1 MVNIDDRITGN
12 DTVTPGAAEVPVFR
26 LETAFA
32 VGDPYATYDWF
43 RANDPIHTGE
53 PREWGPPPVYLFR
66 HEDVIKWL
74 RDTRLGK
81 EWQKLSPPNAVPSK
95 PEQDSFQA
103 VARQFMLF
111 RDPPVHTHLRGL
123 ANLAFTPRQVEQ
135 LRPHIQ
141 QMATNLIGELRER
154 ETEGSIDL
162 IAGFAYPLP
171 TLVIAHI
178 LGIPTTDFR
187 RFRQWAGDIAA
198 AIDFPL
204 EGLEEFVARV
214 DQTTRELS
222 DYLRWIF
229 AQRKENPQDDLI
241 SRLIHADSDGGQ
253 LDEEQVIGTCILL
266 LVAGHETTVNLIGNG
281 TRALLRHPEQWQML
295 VENPDLARSATEEL
309 LRFDSPV
316 QVTTRIAYEEIELGG
331 GVAIPP
337 GTELHY
343 MLGSANRDAAV
354 FADPANLD
362 ITRDVGRIMSF
373 GMGIHF
379 CLGSQLARLEGEI
392 AFSTLARELPRLS
405 LATEHQIWR
414 PGAVLHGLRDLPVRT
429 HS

>member
-1 MVNIDDRITGN
+1 MADIDGRITGK
-12 DTVTPGAAEVPVFR
+12 DAANPVATEVPVFR

-43 RANDPIHTGE
+43 RANNPIHTGE

-66 HEDVIKWL
+66 HDDVIKWL
-74 RDTRLGK
+74 RDARLGK
-81 EWQKLSPPNAVPSK
+81 EWQKLSPPDAAPSVP
-95 PEQDSFQA
+95 ERDSFQA

-111 RDPPVHTHLRGL
+111 RDPLMHTHLRGL
-123 ANLAFTPRQVEQ
+123 ANLAFAPRQVEQ

-141 QMATNLIGELRER
+141 QVATSLIGELRER
-154 ETEGSIDL
+154 ETEDSIDL
-162 IAGFAYPLP
+162 IANFAYPLP

-178 LGIPTTDFR
+178 LGIPTADFR

-204 EGLEEFVARV
+204 EGLQEFVARV

-229 AQRKENPQDDLI
+229 AQRKANPQDDLI
-241 SRLIHADSDGGQ
+241 SRLIHADADGGQ

-295 VENPDLARSATEEL
+295 VKDPDLARTATEEL

-316 QVTTRIAYEEIELGG
+316 QLTTRIAYEEIELGR
-331 GVAIPP
+331 GVVIPP

-343 MLGSANRDAAV
+343 LLGSANRDAAV

-392 AFSTLARELPRLS
+392 AFSTLARELPHLS
-405 LATEHQIWR
+405 LATDQQIWR

-429 HS
+429 HP

>member
-1 MVNIDDRITGN
+1 MAAIEDGITGK
-12 DTVTPGAAEVPVFR
+12 DAFDLVATTAPVFR
-26 LETAFA
+26 LQTAFA
-32 VGDPYATYDWF
+32 GGDPYASYDWF
-43 RANDPIHTGE
+43 RANDPIHVGE

-66 HEDVIKWL
+66 HQDVITWL
-74 RDTRLGK
+74 RDARLGK
-81 EWQKLSPPNAVPSK
+81 EWQKLSPPDVVPSI
-95 PEQDSFQA
+95 PEPDTFQA
-103 VARQFMLF
+103 VASQFMLF
-111 RDPPVHTHLRGL
+111 RDPPLHTHLRGL
-123 ANLAFTPRQVEQ
+123 ANMAFTPRQVEQ
-135 LRPHIQ
+135 LQPQIQ
-141 QMATNLIGELRER
+141 HLATNLIGELRKCEL
-154 ETEGSIDL
+154 EDSVDL
-162 IAGFAYPLP
+162 IASFAYPLP

-178 LGIPTTDFR
+178 LGIPSADFR

-229 AQRKENPQDDLI
+229 VQRRGNPQDDLI
-241 SRLIHADSDGGQ
+241 SRLIHAGANGGQ

-281 TRALLRHPEQWQML
+281 TRALLRHPEQWQRL
-295 VENPDLARSATEEL
+295 VQNPELARTATEEL

-316 QVTTRIAYEEIELGG
+316 QITTRIAYQEVELDE
-331 GVAIPP
+331 GVVIPP

-354 FADPANLD
+354 FADPAKLD

-392 AFSTLARELPRLS
+392 AFSTLAHELPQLS
-405 LATEHQIWR
+405 LATDQQIWR
-414 PGAVLHGLRDLPVRT
+414 PGAVLHGLRDLPVRIRV
-429 HS
+429 